1 MKLKSK
7 YESSSRNSAVGISDS
22 DLRSPSSERGI
33 ALVITLILLSV
44 TLVMALAFLA
54 ISRRESSSVVT
65 AADTAAARLAADS
78 ALAGAEAQIMA
89 NILSTTNPYNFGL
102 LVSTNYINGNG
113 FDNTIT
119 TNDPNNVSYVYPGG
133 GSLNQNDFLQN
144 AANLLYAPRAP
155 VFVTTNQLT
164 GAQEFRFY
172 LDLNRNGIFDSNG
185 IVADVDGAGVT
196 NGNFSFEVGDPE
208 WIGVLEHPDQPHGPN
223 NHFIARIAY
232 LAVPVGNSLDLNAI
246 YNQAKTENVNP
257 ASAGS
262 DGFFRNQGVGSW
274 ELNLAAF
281 LTDLNT
287 NQWDTNADP
296 YNYQEWET
304 PPFANKGRG
313 FEDALSLL
321 SYRYAYN
328 YANLSSASALLNG
341 APGFDQDNIDGYS
354 DGPLQTTL
362 DTNADFIADNPAF
375 PWAGADNTNHF
386 FTPSDLFDTT
396 KTENGVTPPGFTDHL
411 QQAGAGNS
419 TYDRYTFYRM
429 LSQLGTDT
437 TPESGK
443 MDINYDNVTT
453 NGPPEGTNFNA
464 SWTPLGFFT
473 NAADRMLRAYSTEWF
488 KANPTNYL
496 ETYYGIVPAY
506 YIDASGYGVTN
517 VSSFGMTNQIPA
529 FGVANIP
536 VYLNGQ
542 FVYTPAVNRALQL
555 AANIYDATVNNR
567 VNGSPDYPDVFR
579 PLFLLTGTN
588 LYIRGYT
595 NLINSG
601 VPNTVSGPADLQLST
616 PFDVATIISTV
627 SGTNVPS
634 NDNIYGVPWIIG
646 AKKGFPNFN
655 EFSMENNLAVT
666 RRLQVTRPTINS
678 SNSVNLALFA
688 TNQMYTMNF
697 NSSLGVELWN
707 SYSASYPGTIWIGI
721 NQNSSVMITNDDHG
735 LREMVLQ
742 PFSTNALFSITGW
755 HGTAPSY
762 AGNPYSASFIPLTF
776 IGPTLTNSVYRSS
789 YATDPVLY
797 GNAPANPPGLIATNS
812 FSGPVPFEPNSQN
825 GFYLPQFGVLM
836 TNRLQVFMLDATNIN
851 GSTVYHVIDYV
862 HFDGPDSPYNVNAT
876 LADVDA
882 LNNYVGVWDTNYP
895 PGSAGT
901 IADPTYGILN
911 QISISKRGAPP
922 GEDGQWQGDPEAYP
936 PGSSP
941 AKIAQQQSFFQAF
954 FLPGNRTPV
963 NPIATNLQ
971 LSVQAPYSPTRN
983 IAQYVTWQANDPL
996 VHDLVSDIN
1005 FTTVNPSAALQPGLT
1020 SSKGA
1025 EQVFTALTNLNLG
1038 RLNDH
1043 YTPWGGNVNN
1053 NSADANAYNFKIKDP
1068 LAYSSDNWDFPTNKL
1083 ATVGWL
1089 GRVHRGTPW
1098 QTVYLKASDIL
1109 DNNGINT
1116 WKQWTGD
1123 TQNFD
1128 AGNSAPVQDRL
1139 LFDLFTTAFNDN
1151 ATRGQLSVNV
1161 AAGSPDPAAGLA
1173 AWSALFSGV
1182 ALPPVGPTNTYTVIA
1197 PVGNQA
1203 VSNSPLGMLIT
1214 NINYTRAKYVN
1225 PDGLKGAFEHT
1236 GDILAVPQLT
1246 QQSPFLNLVNTNF
1259 NGDEMYEWLPQQT
1272 MSLLRT
1278 GSPRYVI
1285 YSYGQTL
1292 KPAPNGIVT
1301 SSSTLPSGLNPFGM
1315 VTNYQIV
1322 SEVVTRAVVRF
1333 DSTVTNILGTNSVI
1347 NNRAVIESFN
1357 ILPPD

>member
-7 YESSSRNSAVGISDS
+7 YKSSGRNPAAGISDS
-22 DLRSPSSERGI
+22 DLRSQSSERGI

-65 AADTAAARLAADS
+65 AADTAAARLAAGS

-89 NILSTTNPYNFGL
+89 NILSTTNPYSFGL
-102 LVSTNYINGNG
+102 LVSTNYVNGNG
-113 FDNTIT
+113 FDSTIT
-119 TNDPNNVSYVYPGG
+119 TNDPDNVSYVYPGG
-133 GSLNQNDFLQN
+133 GPLNQNDFLQN
-144 AANLLYAPRAP
+144 AANLLYAPRPP
-155 VFVTTNQLT
+155 VFVTTNQQT

-185 IVADVDGAGVT
+185 VVADVDGAGVT
-196 NGNFSFEVGDPE
+196 NGNFSLEVGDPE

-304 PPFANKGRG
+304 PPFVNKGRG

-328 YANLSSASALLNG
+328 YASLSSASALLNG
-341 APGFDQDNIDGYS
+341 APGFDQDGIDGYS

-419 TYDRYTFYRM
+419 TYDRYTFYRL

-437 TPESGK
+437 APEPGK
-443 MDINYDNVTT
+443 MNLNYRNIT
-453 NGPPEGTNFNA
+453 NGVIVAGMETNFYPWSA
-464 SWTPLGFFT
+464 LEFFT
-473 NAADRMLRAYSTEWF
+473 SAADRMLRAYSAAWF

-506 YIDASGYGVTN
+506 YIDAGGYGVTN

-536 VYLNGQ
+536 VYVNGQ
-542 FVYTPAVNRALQL
+542 FDYTPAVNRVLQL

-627 SGTNVPS
+627 SVTNVPS

-697 NSSLGVELWN
+697 SSSLGVELWN
-707 SYSASYPGTIWIGI
+707 SYSASYPGMISIGV
-721 NQNSSVMITNDDHG
+721 NENASVTITNDDHG
-735 LREMVLQ
+735 QNLLFSKI
-742 PFSTNALFSITGW
+742 FSTNAPFPITGW
-755 HGTAPSY
+755 PGTAPLIAY
-762 AGNPYSASFIPLTF
+762 NPYFASFIPLTF
-776 IGPTLTNSVYRSS
+776 TGPTLTNSVYRSS
-789 YATDPVLY
+789 YATDPALY
-797 GNAPANPPGLIATNS
+797 GNASANPPGFVPTNS
-812 FSGPVPFEPNSQN
+812 FAGPVPFEQNSQN

-836 TNRLQVFMLDATNIN
+836 TNRLQVFMLDLTN
-851 GSTVYHVIDYV
+851 GVYHVIDYV
-862 HFDGPDSPYNVNAT
+862 HFAGPDSAYNVNSY
-876 LADVDA
+876 LVDA
-882 LNNYVGVWDTNYP
+882 DTQNPNPPGVWNTNYP
-895 PGSAGT
+895 PGISGPSG
-901 IADPTYGILN
+901 PTYGIRS
-911 QISISKRGAPP
+911 QISTSENGVPP
-922 GEDGQWQGDPEAYP
+922 TEDGLWHGDPEYP
-936 PGSSP
+936 VATSADQI
-941 AKIAQQQSFFQAF
+941 AKQAASFYAF
-954 FLPGNRTPV
+954 FKPGNKATV
-963 NPIATNLQ
+963 TVSGNTESATNVQ
-971 LSVQAPYSPTRN
+971 TYVQAPYSPTRN

-996 VHDLVSDIN
+996 VHDLASDIDY
-1005 FTTVNPSAALQPGLT
+1005 TTVNASATLQPGLT

-1089 GRVHRGTPW
+1089 GRVHRATPW

-1123 TQNFD
+1123 TQNSD
-1128 AGNSAPVQDRL
+1128 AGNSAPVQDRQ

-1225 PDGLKGAFEHT
+1225 PDGLKGAFEHV

-1246 QQSPFLNLVNTNF
+1246 EQSPFLNLVNTNF

-1292 KPAPNGIVT
+1292 KPAPGGT
-1301 SSSTLPSGLNPFGM
+1301 YLGSGSFFGM
-1315 VTNYQIV
+1315 VTNYQVV
-1322 SEVVTRAVVRF
+1322 SETATRAVVRF